1 MRAPP
6 PPTGKSRTDVRVKLI
21 VALRPFSEVKVKVAA
36 SARHWRLQYEQAKLR
51 IEQQPPLFL
60 DRGKIYRDIY
70 LQRYIYIFMYI
81 FLRQASYTITPGSSL
96 QQSGFF
102 SPPPLLCWR
111 GSGCE
116 VVCSRARVLS
126 AAVGRSAGS
135 NLSISS
141 RVITYQGSVWCRVS
155 SDGAQPHTQTHRGP
169 PRKSTRQN

>member
-102 SPPPLLCWR
+102 PPPHCFAGGGLGVKLFAQGHAYYRLLW
-111 GSGCE
+111 GG
-116 VVCSRARVLS
+116 VRVRTS
-126 AAVGRSAGS
+126 AFQVG
-135 NLSISS
+135 
-141 RVITYQGSVWCRVS
+141 
-155 SDGAQPHTQTHRGP
+155 
-169 PRKSTRQN
+169 